1 MSLEETVKSLTSLG
15 VAFKALQTGTDGA
28 ALVLPEYGR
37 VLGLWPY
44 WRGENAFWVNPRFFQ
59 TLQIGAKQTEW
70 VNPGG
75 DRMYLCPESE
85 FFIPD
90 EAHPAETYAIPQA
103 LDPGSFAA
111 SFDKESFELE
121 NHGDLWAH
129 RSQTRIGFRL
139 ARRIRMFSA
148 KELEVMWGTT
158 YLRQAGY
165 EEETALELKDCP
177 FPVGVWA
184 AICLDTGGRAVLPLQ
199 KYWAEY
205 GLSGFPTRLLEL
217 SGGCAVI
224 RVGGTDTI
232 ALWLDALESKTRAAY
247 IRENGETGRA
257 SMVLKEFQKA
267 EPADYVKETV
277 QRGVLGGV
285 VGFSC
290 PGSHS
295 PYCELGVR
303 SPAAAGSGGKRK
315 LSWKSSLWAFS
326 GRIEEIGELARKL
339 LG

>member
-15 VAFKALQTGTDGA
+15 IAYKVLQTGTDGA

-44 WRGENAFWVNPRFFQ
+44 WRGENAFWVNPGFFQ

-70 VNPGG
+70 VSPGG

-103 LDPGSFAA
+103 LDPGSFQA
-111 SFDKESFELE
+111 SFDKDSFTLE

-129 RSQTRIGFRL
+129 RSQTRIGFKL
-139 ARRIRMFSA
+139 TRRIRLYGA
-148 KELEVMWGTT
+148 KELEDLWGTT
-158 YLRQAGY
+158 YLRQVGY
-165 EEETALELKDCP
+165 DEETALELKDCP
-177 FPVGVWA
+177 FPVALWTAVHLEA
-184 AICLDTGGRAVLPLQ
+184 GGRAVLPLQ

-205 GLSGFPTRLLEL
+205 GLSGFPVRLLEL
-217 SGGCAVI
+217 KDGCASI
-224 RVGGTDTI
+224 RAGGGEAI
-232 ALWLDALESKTRAAY
+232 ALWLDALESRTRAAY
-247 IRENGETGRA
+247 VRENVETGRA
-257 SMVLKEFQKA
+257 VMVLREFQKSDPA
-267 EPADYVKETV
+267 EYVKETV

-285 VGFSC
+285 VGFSW
-290 PGSHS
+290 PGSHAPS
-295 PYCELGVR
+295 CELGVR
-303 SPAAAGSGGKRK
+303 SPAASGAGGRK
-315 LSWKSSLWAFS
+315 KALWRCSLWAFS